1 MASLITHHS
10 PHGAGDF
17 LGLRTN
23 RAGGLEIVYDDGVA
37 KRLVWRVT
45 GLADAKLAGE
55 GLKAALKR
63 DRVVPALYTEMKKRA
78 IAIEVV
84 ASR

>member
-1 MASLITHHS
+1 
-10 PHGAGDF
+10 
-17 LGLRTN
+17 
-23 RAGGLEIVYDDGVA
+23 VA